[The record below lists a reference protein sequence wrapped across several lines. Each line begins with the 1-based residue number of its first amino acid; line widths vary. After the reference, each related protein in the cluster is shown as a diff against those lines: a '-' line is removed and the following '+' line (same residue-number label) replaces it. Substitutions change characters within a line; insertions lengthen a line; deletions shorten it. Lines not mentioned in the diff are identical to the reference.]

1 MGVVLDEPTPIWGGS
16 TAAPTFKTVM
26 QFGLQRLGIGPG
38 PVLPD
43 GGTSLPGPLLGP
55 LLGPLPG
62 PLLGPLLGPARSGD
76 APAYPSPN
84 PSATPLAPG
93 VAE

>member
-26 QFGLQRLGIGPG
+26 QFALQRLGIGPG

-43 GGTSLPGPLLGP
+43 GGTSLP
-55 LLGPLPG
+55 
-62 PLLGPLLGPARSGD
+62 GPLLGPARSGD